1 MADAKRAEDPHPHV
15 VILGAGFGGLYAARK
30 LGRMRVRVTL
40 IDRKNHHT
48 FQPLLY
54 QVATAGLSPGD
65 IASPVRRILRGY
77 KNIRVFLAE
86 AVGFDLENKTVKLEN
101 LGVPYD
107 YLIVAT
113 GATHSYFA
121 HPEWQ
126 HDAPGLK
133 TVEDALE
140 IRRRILMAFEKA
152 ERQQAVFGKHDPLN
166 FVIVGGGPTGVELA
180 GAIAEISRR
189 VLVRDFRF
197 IDPSSAR
204 VLLLE
209 YAPRV
214 LTSYPEDLS
223 RSAERQLQK
232 LGVEVRT
239 GAMVT
244 DVGPKSVKV
253 GTEEIS
259 SAVTLWAAGVRASPL
274 GAMLGEKTDKAGR
287 VLVNQYLNLAK
298 HPEVFVI
305 GDLAWFID
313 SKGNTLPGIAPVAIQ
328 MGNSVADNIDRD
340 LRHESRKPFVYLDKG
355 TMATIGRAAAVAVV
369 GKLHLSGLI
378 AWMAW
383 LFIHILYLIGFRNR
397 LVVMIEWT
405 WAYLRFEK
413 AARLITGEN
422 AEEDQT
428 IAAKG
433 HADAD

>member
-1 MADAKRAEDPHPHV
+1 MPGTKQEQDTRPHV

-30 LGRMRVRVTL
+30 LGKLPVRVTL
-40 IDRKNHHT
+40 VDRKNHHT

-54 QVATAGLSPGD
+54 QVATAGLSPSE
-65 IASPVRRILRGY
+65 IATPVRRILRDY
-77 KNIRVFLAE
+77 ENIRVFLAE
-86 AVGFDLENKTVKLEN
+86 AVGFDLDNKIVKLEK

-113 GATHSYFA
+113 GATHSYFG

-126 HDAPGLK
+126 HYAPGLK
-133 TVEDALE
+133 TLEDATE

-166 FVIVGGGPTGVELA
+166 FVIIGGGPTGVELA

-197 IDPSSAR
+197 IDPGTAR

-214 LTSYPEDLS
+214 LTSYPEELS
-223 RSAERQLQK
+223 HSAEKQLQK
-232 LGVEVRT
+232 LGVEVHT

-244 DVGPKSVKV
+244 DITPNGVKV
-253 GTEEIS
+253 GSQEIPA
-259 SAVTLWAAGVRASPL
+259 AVTLWAAGVRASPL
-274 GAMLGEKTDKAGR
+274 GAMLGEQTDRAGR

-298 HPEVFVI
+298 HPEVFVA

-313 SKGNTLPGIAPVAIQ
+313 SEGKTLPGIAPVAIQ
-328 MGNSVADNIDRD
+328 MGSNVADNISRD
-340 LRHESRKPFVYLDKG
+340 LRHESRKPFVYFDKG

-397 LVVMIEWT
+397 VIVMVEWL

-413 AARLITGEN
+413 AARLITDEN
-422 AEEDQT
+422 CENKPQE
-428 IAAKG
+428 
-433 HADAD
+433 

>member
-1 MADAKRAEDPHPHV
+1 MPEIRSDEDARPHV
-15 VILGAGFGGLYAARK
+15 VILGAGFAGLYAARALGK
-30 LGRMRVRVTL
+30 LPVRVTL
-40 IDRKNHHT
+40 VDRKNHHT

-54 QVATAGLSPGD
+54 QVATAGLNPGD
-65 IASPVRRILRGY
+65 IASPIRRIVRSY
-77 KNIRVFLAE
+77 KNIRVFMAE

-101 LGVPYD
+101 VSVPYD
-107 YLIVAT
+107 YLIIAT
-113 GATHSYFA
+113 GATHSYLA
-121 HPEWQ
+121 HPEWENF
-126 HDAPGLK
+126 APGLK

-140 IRRRILMAFEKA
+140 IRRRILLAFEEA
-152 ERQQAVFGKHDPLN
+152 ERKKAVFGKHDPLN

-189 VLVRDFRF
+189 VLVSDFHF

-223 RSAERQLQK
+223 QSAEKQLRK

-244 DVGPKSVKV
+244 EVTPHSVKV
-253 GTEEIS
+253 GDEEIP
-259 SAVTLWAAGVRASPL
+259 SAVTLWAAGVKASPL
-274 GAMLGEKTDKAGR
+274 GAMLGEKTDRAGR
-287 VLVNQYLNLAK
+287 VLVNQYLNLAGR
-298 HPEVFVI
+298 PEVFVV

-313 SKGNTLPGIAPVAIQ
+313 SEGKTLPGVAPVAIQ
-328 MGNSVADNIDRD
+328 MGGSVARNISRD

-355 TMATIGRAAAVAVV
+355 NMATIGRAAAVAVT
-369 GKLHLSGLI
+369 GKLHLSGLL

-397 LVVMIEWT
+397 LVVLVEWL

-413 AARLITGEN
+413 AARLITDDEC
-422 AEEDQT
+422 
-428 IAAKG
+428 KG
-433 HADAD
+433 NSPHP